1 MFALG
6 VSRSLAGFARR
17 VVGFPIRAD
26 PDGRAFGRAS
36 SYTLLRH
43 GEDYEMFVSF
53 TPLAAVGI
61 GLCHGAG
68 VVWNSP
74 QRVCGYARDGPRDHA
89 GSGGASADTD
99 SRSNRV

>member
-26 PDGRAFGRAS
+26 PDGRAFGRAL

-43 GEDYEMFVSF
+43 GEDYEVFVSF
-53 TPLAAVGI
+53 TPLAAAGI

-74 QRVCGYARDGPRDHA
+74 QRVGSGYTRNGA
-89 GSGGASADTD
+89 GSDAARGRASGNE
-99 SRSNRV
+99 R